1 LPRKY
6 RPPAARRRKAKRQA
20 PVFVEP
26 LPDSGNEPAAIDGAD
41 AGVFEDAESE
51 MTVTAA
57 EPRPVPAQARPA
69 DRPADRPSPG
79 QVKHIAKDYS
89 YVRAEVRRI
98 ALVGGFLVV
107 SLIITAI
114 LRN

>member
-6 RPPAARRRKAKRQA
+6 RPPAARRRKSKRQA

-26 LPDSGNEPAAIDGAD
+26 LPDNDNETPAADGASASVLEEVEPD
-41 AGVFEDAESE
+41 AV
-51 MTVTAA
+51 MAA
-57 EPRPVPAQARPA
+57 AIPKPAPAQPPAA
-69 DRPADRPSPG
+69 DRAPAAPA
-79 QVKHIAKDYS
+79 KHIAKDYS

-98 ALVGGFLVV
+98 AVVAGFLII
-107 SLIITAI
+107 SLIITAL